1 MVCDI
6 IWPYL
11 TNDLIS
17 TSALLKAV
25 ICLLI
30 PYPAPGSPLIQWS
43 SNSHFFHLRQSINA
57 DVSTTSAR
65 RSRWT
70 SQCTWRLCGCW
81 VQPRISSASWPDEGT
96 KLCQFLLSAKWRYA
110 FRMAPSQYQWP
121 PGLFHV
127 MFRMGFQPKPSFA
140 PSWEVCHTQGCPAFH
155 WPLLMS
161 FIYLRFLASH
171 LEARLYP
178 KGKHLGGQLK
188 ISAV

>member
-1 MVCDI
+1 MQNFSYYQLATQLTLCWCVILFDQ
-6 IWPYL
+6 WPHLHKCLVKGCYML
-11 TNDLIS
+11 T
-17 TSALLKAV
+17 
-25 ICLLI
+25 
-30 PYPAPGSPLIQWS
+30 PYPAPRSPLILWS

-81 VQPRISSASWPDEGT
+81 VQPRISSASWPDEGI
-96 KLCQFLLSAKWRYA
+96 KSCHFLLSAKWRYA

-140 PSWEVCHTQGCPAFH
+140 PSWEVCHTQGIPDMPSISLATSDGF
-155 WPLLMS
+155 
-161 FIYLRFLASH
+161 YLSQVS
-171 LEARLYP
+171 
-178 KGKHLGGQLK
+178 G
-188 ISAV
+188 